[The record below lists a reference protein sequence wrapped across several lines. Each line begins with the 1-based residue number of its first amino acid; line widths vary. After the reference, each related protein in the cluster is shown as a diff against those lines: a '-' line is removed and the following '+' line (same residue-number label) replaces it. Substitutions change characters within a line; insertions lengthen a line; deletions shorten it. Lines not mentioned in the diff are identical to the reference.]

1 MAELGNLTVLYS
13 PPSVANVNCEN
24 PRRKPVSHLHGPN
37 RAYPSG
43 VSHRRGRFSYALHSP
58 PLWFTGCTQASRLS
72 SLRETTPRV
81 QSRERRIS
89 AKVDVSQVF
98 KDQVSKDQMSKVQV
112 IKAPVSKDQ
121 AVKAPSEVCPLCEGT
136 GWKTVSAGPK
146 TRPGSTNDRRVTRCD
161 CQLLARAQSL
171 MAAARIPRRYEH
183 CELTNYDTDFPGANP
198 SLEEAHFVASG
209 FAKKCDPRG
218 DKGLLIIGKI
228 GTGKTHLAVG
238 IMKELILN
246 RGIPCLFYDY
256 RELLKEIQ
264 NSYNSTV
271 QTTELDVLRPVF
283 ETDVL
288 VLDEL
293 GAVKPTE
300 WVWDT
305 VSLILN
311 TRYNDNRTTII
322 TTNFD
327 DEPAAG
333 ASGSLSPARAASRG
347 ETLGDRIGERM
358 RSRLHEMC
366 RIITLEGSDFRQKFR
381 SASFR

>member
-1 MAELGNLTVLYS
+1 M
-13 PPSVANVNCEN
+13 
-24 PRRKPVSHLHGPN
+24 
-37 RAYPSG
+37 
-43 VSHRRGRFSYALHSP
+43 
-58 PLWFTGCTQASRLS
+58 
-72 SLRETTPRV
+72 
-81 QSRERRIS
+81 
-89 AKVDVSQVF
+89 
-98 KDQVSKDQMSKVQV
+98 
-112 IKAPVSKDQ
+112 IKAP
-121 AVKAPSEVCPLCEGT
+121 PEVCPLCEGT
-136 GWKTVSAGPK
+136 GWKTVPASSGFSPSK
-146 TRPGSTNDRRVTRCD
+146 TERRVTRCD
-161 CQLLARAQSL
+161 CQLRARAQSL
-171 MAAARIPRRYEH
+171 LAAARIPRRYEH
-183 CELTNYDTDFPGANP
+183 CELDNYDTDFPGAHA
-198 SLEEAHFVASG
+198 SLAEAHFLAAS

-218 DKGLLIIGKI
+218 DKGLLVIGKI

-238 IMKELILN
+238 IIKELILN
-246 RGIPCLFYDY
+246 RGVSCIFYDY

-264 NSYNSTV
+264 NSYNATV

-322 TTNFD
+322 TTNFED
-327 DEPAAG
+327 QPAAG
-333 ASGSLSPARAASRG
+333 ATSITSARAAARG

-366 RIITLEGSDFRQKFR
+366 RIIALEGADFRQKFR